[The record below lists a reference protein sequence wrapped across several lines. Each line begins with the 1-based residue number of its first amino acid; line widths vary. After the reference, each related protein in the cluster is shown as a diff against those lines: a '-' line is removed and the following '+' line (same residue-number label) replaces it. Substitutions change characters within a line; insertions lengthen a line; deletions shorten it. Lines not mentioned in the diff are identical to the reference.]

1 MLGKTLP
8 GSPGDPL
15 GRGPAGARQGEPC
28 SRFGIPRLFLSQPD
42 YSFPTNG
49 GIPVGDGINFLERN
63 PTSVAVG
70 DIDED
75 GDPDIIIGHYD
86 ELNRIHRNDQASGG
100 FDVFGEDIAKL
111 KRVRKRG
118 GNSAAVA
125 VKRVE
130 ARERVAA
137 IMAH

>member
-1 MLGKTLP
+1 MKAERERRGSRLNVNGQATTTPP
-8 GSPGDPL
+8 G
-15 GRGPAGARQGEPC
+15 GEKNEGEFDDLI
-28 SRFGIPRLFLSQPD
+28 SALRTG
-42 YSFPTNG
+42 
-49 GIPVGDGINFLERN
+49 
-63 PTSVAVG
+63 
-70 DIDED
+70 
-75 GDPDIIIGHYD
+75 
-86 ELNRIHRNDQASGG
+86 
-100 FDVFGEDIAKL
+100 DVFGEDIAKL

>member
-1 MLGKTLP
+1 MKAERERRGSRLNVNGQTTTTP
-8 GSPGDPL
+8 G
-15 GRGPAGARQGEPC
+15 GEKNEGEFDDLI
-28 SRFGIPRLFLSQPD
+28 SALRTG
-42 YSFPTNG
+42 
-49 GIPVGDGINFLERN
+49 
-63 PTSVAVG
+63 
-70 DIDED
+70 
-75 GDPDIIIGHYD
+75 
-86 ELNRIHRNDQASGG
+86 
-100 FDVFGEDIAKL
+100 DVFGEDIAKL

>member
-1 MLGKTLP
+1 MKAERERRGSRLNVNGQATTTTTP
-8 GSPGDPL
+8 G
-15 GRGPAGARQGEPC
+15 GEKNEGEFDDLI
-28 SRFGIPRLFLSQPD
+28 SALRTG
-42 YSFPTNG
+42 
-49 GIPVGDGINFLERN
+49 
-63 PTSVAVG
+63 
-70 DIDED
+70 
-75 GDPDIIIGHYD
+75 
-86 ELNRIHRNDQASGG
+86 
-100 FDVFGEDIAKL
+100 DVFGEDIAKL